1 MKLIYSSSFLLL
13 ELALLLSGG
22 VLVLLI
28 LRDEVVHVGLGFSE
42 FHLVHTLTSVPVEES
57 LSAEHGSELF
67 TNTLEHFLD
76 GSWVTEEGN
85 WHLETLWWDIADAWF
100 DVVGDPF
107 NEVAGV
113 LVLNVKHLFINFFGW
128 HATTEHSGGS

>member
-76 GSWVTEEGN
+76 GS
-85 WHLETLWWDIADAWF
+85 
-100 DVVGDPF
+100 
-107 NEVAGV
+107 
-113 LVLNVKHLFINFFGW
+113 
-128 HATTEHSGGS
+128 

>member
-57 LSAEHGSELF
+57 LSSEHSSELF
-67 TNTLEHFLD
+67 SDPLEHLLD
-76 GSWVTEEGN
+76 GS
-85 WHLETLWWDIADAWF
+85 
-100 DVVGDPF
+100 
-107 NEVAGV
+107 
-113 LVLNVKHLFINFFGW
+113 
-128 HATTEHSGGS
+128 